1 MSMSRRPSRSIVRW
15 EPRSGRK
22 NQARPISGGVL
33 ARNGGSS
40 PFGYVNVGDSP
51 MAENKSSE
59 VATLHH
65 FVLGRRCVF
74 PSLLKLFLHSVAIMS
89 MQRGGTRSPTSIHVL

>member
-1 MSMSRRPSRSIVRW
+1 MSRRPSRSIVRW

-33 ARNGGSS
+33 ARNGGSC
-40 PFGYVNVGDSP
+40 VNVGDSP